1 MDLHL
6 AGKTAVVTGG
16 SKGIGLAIVRTLAAE
31 GMRVVAAA
39 RTVTPELAA
48 LAPDVTAVTADLATR
63 EGARTLGA
71 RALDVLGGV
80 DILVNNLGGVRSGI
94 GHDER
99 FADIDDDAWQET
111 FELNLFSAVRVTRAV
126 LPSVVERRGVIIT
139 MSSIGA
145 RFAHPPIEYGAA
157 KAALTNVSKA
167 LAEELGRHGVRAVTV
182 SPGPTRTQN
191 WSDPSSMAGDLARE
205 AGLDL
210 DTFLAELPGRMGI
223 TTGRLAEPEETAAL
237 VAFLASPHA
246 ANITGTD
253 YLVDGGVI
261 KTV

>member
-1 MDLHL
+1 MPRS
-6 AGKTAVVTGG
+6 
-16 SKGIGLAIVRTLAAE
+16 SK
-31 GMRVVAAA
+31 A
-39 RTVTPELAA
+39 R
-48 LAPDVTAVTADLATR
+48 
-63 EGARTLGA
+63 
-71 RALDVLGGV
+71 
-80 DILVNNLGGVRSGI
+80 
-94 GHDER
+94 
-99 FADIDDDAWQET
+99 
-111 FELNLFSAVRVTRAV
+111 
-126 LPSVVERRGVIIT
+126 
-139 MSSIGA
+139 
-145 RFAHPPIEYGAA
+145 A

-223 TTGRLAEPEETAAL
+223 TTGRLAEPEGTAAL

-253 YLVDGGVI
+253 YRVDGGVI

>member
-6 AGKTAVVTGG
+6 TGKTAVVTGG
-16 SKGIGLAIVRTLAAE
+16 SKGIGLAIARTLTAE
-31 GMRVVAAA
+31 GVRVVAAA

-48 LAPDVTAVTADLATR
+48 LAPGVVAVTADLSTR
-63 EGARTLGA
+63 AGAKALGEQ
-71 RALDVLGGV
+71 ALDVLGGV
-80 DILVNNLGGVRSGI
+80 DILVNNLGGVRQGS

-99 FADIDDDAWQET
+99 FADIDDDAWQEA

-145 RFAHPPIEYGAA
+145 RFTHPPIEYGAA

-182 SPGPTRTQN
+182 SPGPTRTGN

-210 DTFLAELPGRMGI
+210 GTFLERLPERMGI

-246 ANITGTD
+246 ANITGAD